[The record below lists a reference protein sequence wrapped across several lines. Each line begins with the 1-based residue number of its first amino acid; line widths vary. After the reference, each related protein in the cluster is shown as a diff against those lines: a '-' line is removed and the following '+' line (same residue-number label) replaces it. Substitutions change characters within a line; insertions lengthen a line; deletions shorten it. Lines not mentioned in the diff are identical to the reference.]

1 MSDTQTIED
10 KIKAYVEARDVR
22 DAIEAEMEAKLAD
35 AKAVLETIANDLLS
49 ICNEQN
55 VDSLKTPAGTLS
67 RTVSERFWT
76 TDWDAMNE
84 LIIQHKAPSLLEHR
98 IHNGNMRSFLEENP
112 EAYPPGLQIDRKYVI
127 KVRRPSAR

>member
-1 MSDTQTIED
+1 MSDTLED
-10 KIKAYVEARDVR
+10 KIRAYVALRDARD
-22 DAIEAEMEAKLAD
+22 AMEAAHEAEL
-35 AKAVLETIANDLLS
+35 AVLKSELEQVSNDLLT

-67 RTVSERFWT
+67 RVVSERFWT

-84 LIIQHKAPSLLEHR
+84 LIIEHKAPSLLEHR
-98 IHNGNMRSFLEENP
+98 IHNGNMRAFLEENP
-112 EAYPPGLQIDRKYVI
+112 EAYPAGLQIDRKYVI